1 MSTGKAF
8 ANFTLKRL
16 LSASDLKTRMMDY
29 LREYVQEH
37 FAVSYDSPATISTS
51 SAPWAITSSAQ
62 DTFTIEALPYRVG
75 ADTSAA
81 TDGYGHLL
89 RLPLPASP
97 EVLAIGQQ
105 KTYPFPNEGG
115 VTYHL
120 GMRRCEISSG
130 IVINPRTG
138 APEYLETVEA
148 IGYKA
153 APLNVIDNLD
163 GTMTMSV
170 KSRNDGV
177 SLQDRWALVYKS
189 NVPDPNAV
197 TEGIAFALVQVQWI
211 ATENMV
217 VVDYL
222 GQSSPT
228 TNVNAYTVV
237 VLGVEVD
244 TVTFVGEDGVIPL
257 GNVLGDGPL
266 AIPIDFDTSDQPFI
280 DSSLVRATEYNGG
293 PNWYDGTPNPPT
305 TVESQLDKIIT
316 DLGDAFGSWKI
327 RQNNIAGGSGWAD
340 GSGYTNQSVG
350 AVITNMLFRLGQKD
364 LFAGGSDV
372 IGVKQILAPTN
383 GFSIPGIS
391 SGGSLSAALSTVYT
405 AIIQAARV
413 AFQSSMTSWKK
424 AHVFLGNSV
433 GTPALALVG
442 YYDAKRFTGQ
452 LGLNF
457 VAGTFNSRA
466 ICAASPHDSNW
477 IPFTIGTAAVTA
489 AHNIGR
495 GEFSSQA
502 VGVAVTESGVGA
514 YWEASTPLLS
524 GYVAPAPGLVLTFT
538 LKHTLTGSTMCWYF
552 YLGSTG
558 GIDGILVGDNGR
570 WSTRTSTTWTSQ
582 AQINAGN
589 FTGRKVAYSGV
600 IGRCMIA
607 GNNGA
612 NQCLLYS
619 FLPGTPGTLTTL
631 TPPTTEEVVD
641 LATTSTGFLLL
652 TRSATGGTLWLSTNG
667 TSWASVLTLFYR
679 PTGLSVARDNQD
691 TAAIVVGQYAPNQG
705 SFITYST
712 DSFKVGGNGS
722 VTTNFFG
729 DEDTSAVRYDG
740 GDASLY
746 RPKDFACVTRAEGEC
761 AFVIL
766 DQVVVRPGSDNH
778 FGRMWLTPR
787 YF

>member
-29 LREYVQEH
+29 LREYVQDH

-51 SAPWAITSSAQ
+51 SAPWELTSSAQ
-62 DTFTIEALPYRVG
+62 DTFTVEALAYRAG
-75 ADTSAA
+75 AATSAA

-89 RLPLPASP
+89 RLPLPADP
-97 EVLAIGQQ
+97 EVLAVGQQ

-115 VTYHL
+115 VLYHV

-130 IVINPRTG
+130 IVMNPRTG
-138 APEYLETVEA
+138 APEYLETIEA

-153 APLNVIDNLD
+153 SPLGVVDNLD

-170 KSRNDGV
+170 ASRNPGV
-177 SLQDRWALVYKS
+177 PMQDRWALVYKS
-189 NVPDPNAV
+189 NTPDPNAIS
-197 TEGIAFALVQVQWI
+197 EGIAFALVQVQWLAGDNI
-211 ATENMV
+211 V

-222 GQSSPT
+222 GQSSPST
-228 TNVNAYTVV
+228 TPSVYTVV
-237 VLGVEVD
+237 ILGVEVD

-257 GNVLGDGPL
+257 GTVLGNGPL
-266 AIPIDFDTSDQPFI
+266 ATPIDFSMSDQPYI

-305 TVESQLDKIIT
+305 TVEGQLDNIIT
-316 DLGDAFGSWKI
+316 QLSGAFAAYKVRGPAI
-327 RQNNIAGGSGWAD
+327 DGPTAGWAD
-340 GSGYTNQSVG
+340 GQGYSIHSVG
-350 AVITNMLFRLGQKD
+350 AMLADIVFKLGRKE
-364 LFAGGSDV
+364 LFAGGTDV
-372 IGVKQILAPTN
+372 IGVKQILAPSN
-383 GFSIPGIS
+383 GFAIPGIS
-391 SGGSLSAALSTVYT
+391 AGGTLSAAISTIYT

-413 AFQSSMTSWKK
+413 SFQSSMTSWRKS
-424 AHVFLGNSV
+424 HVYLGNAV
-433 GTPALALVG
+433 GTPALVLKG
-442 YYDAKRFTGQ
+442 YYDAKRFAT
-452 LGLNF
+452 LGLTF
-457 VAGTFNSRA
+457 IAGTFNGRA
-466 ICAASPHDSNW
+466 VCAASAHKGNW
-477 IPFTIGTAAVTA
+477 IPFNVGGAAVTD
-489 AHNIGR
+489 AHSIGR
-495 GEFSSQA
+495 GEFVSQQ
-502 VGVAVTESGVGA
+502 VGVSVTESGVGA
-514 YWEASTPLLS
+514 YYEVLGPVLG

-589 FTGRKVAYSGV
+589 FTGRKVVFSSL

-619 FLPGTPGTLTTL
+619 FLPGTPASLTTV
-631 TPPTTEEVVD
+631 TPPTTDEMVD
-641 LATTSTGFLLL
+641 MATTSTGFLLL
-652 TRSATGGTLWLSTNG
+652 TRSASGGTLWLSTNG
-667 TSWASVLTLFYR
+667 TSWANVLTLFYR
-679 PTGLSVARDNQD
+679 PTGMSIARDNQD
-691 TAAIVVGQYAPNQG
+691 TAAMVVGQYTPNQG

-712 DSFKVGGNGS
+712 DSFKVSGNGS
-722 VTTNFFG
+722 VTTHIFC
-729 DEDTSAVRYDG
+729 DEDTSAIRYDG

-746 RPKDFACVTRAEGEC
+746 KPKDFGCVTRDESEC
-761 AFVIL
+761 AFVVL
-766 DQVVVRPGSDNH
+766 DQVIVRPGSDNH
-778 FGRMWLTPR
+778 FGRIWTTPR
-787 YF
+787 FL